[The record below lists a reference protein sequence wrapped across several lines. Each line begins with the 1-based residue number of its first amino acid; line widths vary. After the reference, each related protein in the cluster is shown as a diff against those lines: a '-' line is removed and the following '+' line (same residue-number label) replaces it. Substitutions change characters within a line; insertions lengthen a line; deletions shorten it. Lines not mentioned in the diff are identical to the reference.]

1 MSEPQPLSH
10 PFAAFFD
17 LDGTLAI
24 NNGAP
29 SGADRDA
36 IRAFRRQG
44 NFAFLCTGR
53 APAFLYPAVLD
64 IGFDGIVAGAGHTLH
79 WETGSC
85 TGASSEQTIRN
96 VADFS
101 ARTGDVCILEGETG
115 MFQVDIR
122 GHSRYPWATIVSGDD
137 FFARYPA

>member
-64 IGFDGIVAGAGHTLH
+64 IGFDGIVAGAGAHITL
-79 WETGSC
+79 GNRVLYRRFL
-85 TGASSEQTIRN
+85 SEQTIRN

-101 ARTGDVCILEGETG
+101 ARTL
-115 MFQVDIR
+115 
-122 GHSRYPWATIVSGDD
+122 
-137 FFARYPA
+137 